1 MFFRRVSGLLVLTA
15 LFAARAPLGAVD
27 VDARQLKAATIV
39 SMLRY
44 VAWRAPAA
52 SASPMAIAV
61 VGDSPHAAA
70 MRDAAAGQTVDGRA
84 LVVTQVAAPAQLPD
98 PTPVVVVLAASQRTA
113 AAAVARSLEAR
124 QVLTIGEGEGMGKA
138 GMVIGVYV
146 DGDRIR
152 FDANTGA
159 AARAGLTLS
168 SRLLRLARIVG

>member
-1 MFFRRVSGLLVLTA
+1 VSGLLVLTS
-15 LFAARAPLGAVD
+15 LFSVRAPSLRAVD

-44 VAWRAPAA
+44 VAWRTPQA
-52 SASPMAIAV
+52 STTPMAVAV
-61 VGDSPHAAA
+61 VGDSHLATA
-70 MRDAAAGQTVDGRA
+70 MRDAAAGQTVDGRI
-84 LVVTQVAAPAQLPD
+84 LVVTQVAAVAQLPD

-113 AAAVARSLEAR
+113 AAAVARTLEAK
-124 QVLTIGEGEGMGKA
+124 QVLTIGEGEGMSQA
-138 GMVIGVYV
+138 GLVIGVYV

-159 AARAGLTLS
+159 ASRAGLTLS